1 MRLQIDNLDGAGL
14 RDYTS
19 AIDAAHAP
27 RIIRKLNEASELR
40 FTLLQDDPSFVVPT
54 RGARVLL
61 GRTNGQDVFTGYI
74 VASPEY
80 EYLGWG
86 IHGPMYRYN
95 IVAQSDDALLD
106 EKRLASRCPF
116 VARSAGD
123 ALRQLTTE
131 AIPNAF
137 DFSAV
142 QNLDSLPLY
151 FPDPQ
156 QSWSQHAAAIATQA
170 RAAFR
175 SVSGALILA
184 PLGAS
189 AYSLDES
196 DPNFS
201 PQGLTLQP
209 VNSVVNDATVIGEV
223 EPEAYVKDYFVG
235 DGLTTR
241 FYLSQTPFTKFTN
254 TVFVEEY
261 ATAVLDPTR
270 WSLTDPAGAVSVS
283 GGKLQ
288 IAGGNGTDGA
298 TTVSFVEDV
307 EMGGA
312 TVLQHGD
319 VVFNAAST
327 GILGG
332 LYLGV
337 ISQANCVAGFQ
348 IEPSGTASQIQA
360 LLDGVSVGAAMTT
373 VAGHH
378 YVLTTRIYSQ
388 EIYRQQQT
396 FHGAAHPAGSGLGG
410 AQVNANVRLVLEVHD
425 IDPANPAT
433 TIAPSTVLYDGVLSG
448 APAFCTYVLV
458 NSPGLH
464 CSIAFTRFIQ
474 APDTEVRSALP
485 GQSYRTRLVG
495 PLSSGGECN
504 IYSGPTLSFFT
515 LYVPA
520 LNELVEVHYRGHQR
534 AVARVTNPASI
545 AQQQSGIDDGV
556 RNLVRHMKS
565 PPART
570 SADCEHGA
578 LAVVTDGAIAGWTG
592 KYQTWSDFLPGGAT
606 DIFPGDALNLNLP
619 SRAAVFQA
627 IVSQVQIS
635 CSDLYGDHSLYQ
647 IEFAAAVTEKF
658 AFEFDSAVMTN
669 ILVAAA
675 LNLVTPII
683 NGQVGNTVLPDLS
696 AAAVTLVSSTT
707 ASLDAGVAPPS
718 GGGIECRW
726 SDFGWGPAND
736 QNLAGRFTSQT
747 FTLPRLAKVQDYF
760 LRQFDAS
767 TPPKYSRYSAALH
780 VDYPY

>member
-1 MRLQIDNLDGAGL
+1 MKLQIDNLDGSGL
-14 RDYTS
+14 RDYTA
-19 AIDAAHAP
+19 AIDAARAP
-27 RIIRKLNEASELR
+27 RIVRKLNEASELR
-40 FTLLQDDPSFVVPT
+40 FSLLQDDPSFIVPT

-74 VASPEY
+74 TVSPEY

-86 IHGPMYRYN
+86 MHGPMYRYN
-95 IVAQSDDALLD
+95 IVALSDEALLD
-106 EKRLASRCPF
+106 EKRLPARSPF
-116 VARSAGD
+116 VDRSAGD
-123 ALRQLTTE
+123 ALRQVTTE

-142 QNLDSLPLY
+142 QNLDTLPSY
-151 FPDPQ
+151 VPDPQ
-156 QSWSQHAAAIATQA
+156 QSWAVHAAAIAAQA

-175 SVSGALILA
+175 SMNGALIFA
-184 PLGAS
+184 PLGA
-189 AYSLDES
+189 ATYSLAES
-196 DPNFS
+196 DANFS

-209 VNSVVNDATVIGEV
+209 VNSVVNDATVIGEI

-241 FYLSQTPFTKFTN
+241 FYLSQTPFTKFNT
-254 TVFVEEY
+254 TVFDEEY
-261 ATAVLDPTR
+261 ASTALDPTR
-270 WSLTDPAGAVSVS
+270 WSLTDPAAVVSVS

-288 IAGGNGTDGA
+288 VAGGNGTDGA
-298 TTVSFVEDV
+298 TTVSFVEKM

-312 TVLQHGD
+312 TILQHGD

-332 LYLGV
+332 IYLGV
-337 ISQANCVAGFQ
+337 VSRANCIAGFQ
-348 IEPSGTASQIQA
+348 ITPSGSLSQIQA
-360 LLDGVSVGAAMTT
+360 LIDGVAVGAAMTT

-378 YVLTTRIYSQ
+378 YALSTRIYSQ
-388 EIYRQQQT
+388 EIYRLQQT
-396 FHGAAHPAGSGLGG
+396 FHGAGYPAGCGLGG

-425 IDPANPAT
+425 VDPANPAT
-433 TIAPSTVLYDGVLSG
+433 MIAASTVLYDGVLSG
-448 APAFCTYVLV
+448 APACCSYVLV

-474 APDTEVRSALP
+474 AADAEVRSALP
-485 GQSYRTRLVG
+485 SQSYRTRLVG
-495 PLSSGGECN
+495 PMSAGGECN
-504 IYSGPTLSFFT
+504 VYSGPTLSFFS

-520 LNELVEVHYRGHQR
+520 SNELVEVHYRGQQR
-534 AVARVTNPASI
+534 AMARVTNPASI

-556 RNLVRHMKS
+556 RSLVRHMKS
-565 PPART
+565 PLART
-570 SADCEHGA
+570 SADCENGA
-578 LAVVTDGAIAGWTG
+578 LAVVTDGATSGWTG
-592 KYQTWSDFLPGGAT
+592 KYQTWSDFLPGGAA
-606 DIFPGDALNLNLP
+606 DIFPGDALNLNVP

-635 CSDLYGDHSLYQ
+635 CDDLLGEHCLYEIQ
-647 IEFAAAVTEKF
+647 FAAAVTEKF
-658 AFEFDSAVMTN
+658 AFEFDSAPLAKVLT
-669 ILVAAA
+669 AAA
-675 LNLVTPII
+675 LSLLTPIT
-683 NGQVGNTVLPDLS
+683 NTQVGTTVLPDLT

-707 ASLDAGVAPPS
+707 ASLDAGIAPPS
-718 GGGIECRW
+718 GGGIEVRW

-736 QNLAGRFTSQT
+736 QNLAGRFTTQT

-780 VDYPY
+780 IDYPY